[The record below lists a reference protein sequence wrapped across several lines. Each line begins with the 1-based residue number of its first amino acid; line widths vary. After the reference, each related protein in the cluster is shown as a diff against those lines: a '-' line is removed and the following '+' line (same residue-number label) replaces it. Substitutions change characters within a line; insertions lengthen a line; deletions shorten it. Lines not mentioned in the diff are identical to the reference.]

1 VVRENVTYFSAV
13 SPEMLV
19 KIQEQKYQEIKEK
32 LPEFMAI

>member
-1 VVRENVTYFSAV
+1 VTYFSAV

-19 KIQEQKYQEIKEK
+19 KIQEQKYQKIKEK

>member
-19 KIQEQKYQEIKEK
+19 KIQEQKYKSIKEK